1 MVVEIAMSSFKA
13 FLKWL
18 TLAATTL
25 VSQNVAFTL
34 YTIANPQTMG
44 FMGDE
49 TPYNFERLIV
59 AIFLLGFLV
68 LNFIPI
74 AAWQRN
80 KQHKTVLKILA
91 TTFIVQTMVTS
102 AVLLGPLYY
111 YRWF

>member
-1 MVVEIAMSSFKA
+1 MNTFYVL
-13 FLKWL
+13 LKWL
-18 TLAATTL
+18 ALAAITLA
-25 VSQNVAFTL
+25 SQNVAFTL

-59 AIFLLGFLV
+59 AIFFLGFLAF
-68 LNFIPI
+68 NSIPI

-80 KQHKTVLKILA
+80 KQHRTVIKILI

-111 YRWF
+111 YRWFVAN